1 MGRRFKWVS
10 SYGTDFNYDFED
22 HERSAMK
29 LLAPR
34 HTNISLSPARGG
46 EGLAAGSA
54 PIFYGWVIV
63 GAGIVITCLGMGTM
77 MSLGIFLQPMSAA
90 TGWSRSSISIA
101 ALLNFLF
108 MGPASFLWG
117 ALSDRFGTRAVVL
130 AGGALLGLGLV
141 AASQAATV
149 GEFQIVFGML
159 IGVAAGSFYAPLT
172 ATATRWF
179 VQHRSLA
186 VALISAGFAI
196 GSMTI
201 SPLARWL
208 ITDYGWRA
216 AMMTL
221 GALSWLLI
229 LPAALLLRKPPLPSR
244 AGGAAAREGP
254 AEREFTV
261 ARALCTPQF
270 AAIAFTYFCC
280 CAAHSGPIFH
290 MVSYAIDCGVPA
302 MAAATVFGAAGIASL
317 SGRVVGGL
325 GADRVGA
332 KPMIVFGLALQ
343 ALSVSLYVFT
353 RDLAGFYGLALMFG
367 FSYGAVMPL
376 YAILVRE
383 YFGARIMGT
392 MFGAVNMASTLGMAL
407 GPWAGG
413 WLYDSYGSYFW
424 LYIGSFGIG
433 LGAVAIA
440 LTFRPPR
447 EISAGLQSA
456 SVAQSA

>member
-1 MGRRFKWVS
+1 
-10 SYGTDFNYDFED
+10 
-22 HERSAMK
+22 MK
-29 LLAPR
+29 
-34 HTNISLSPARGG
+34 
-46 EGLAAGSA
+46 
-54 PIFYGWVIV
+54 IFYGWIIV
-63 GAGIVITCLGMGTM
+63 GAGIVITCLGMGSM

-90 TGWSRSSISIA
+90 TGWSRTSVSTA
-101 ALLNFLF
+101 ALLNFLC

-117 ALSDRFGTRAVVL
+117 ALSDRFGTRVVVVS
-130 AGGALLGLGLV
+130 GGALLGLGLV

-149 GEFQIVFGML
+149 GQFQILFGVI

-179 VQHRSLA
+179 TRHRSLA

-201 SPLARWL
+201 SPFARWL
-208 ITDYGWRA
+208 IDDYGWRT
-216 AMMTL
+216 AMLTL
-221 GALSWLLI
+221 GAFSWLFI
-229 LPAALLLRKPPLPSR
+229 IPAALLVRKPPVLPR
-244 AGGAAAREGP
+244 GAGALSASP
-254 AEREFTV
+254 ADREFTV

-270 AAIAFTYFCC
+270 AAISFTYFAC
-280 CAAHSGPIFH
+280 CAAHSGPILH

-317 SGRVVGGL
+317 SGRVIGGL
-325 GADRVGA
+325 AADRVGA
-332 KPMIVFGLALQ
+332 KRMIIFGLALQ
-343 ALSVSLYVFT
+343 AISVSLYVFT
-353 RDLAGFYGLALMFG
+353 RDLASFYALALIFG

-392 MFGAVNMASTLGMAL
+392 MFGAVNMASTLGMAI
-407 GPWAGG
+407 GPRTGG
-413 WLYDSYGSYFW
+413 WLYDTYGSYFW

-440 LTFRPPR
+440 FTFRPPR
-447 EISAGLQSA
+447 ELAVPLPSPSLA
-456 SVAQSA
+456 